1 MESFLLSVFV
11 LRVLLSSYVFI
22 CCILRV
28 YVVPYMYL
36 LYLMCICCTMC
47 VLLFLL

>member
-1 MESFLLSVFV
+1 
-11 LRVLLSSYVFI
+11 
-22 CCILRV
+22 
-28 YVVPYMYL
+28 